1 MTDEQCNALITAIK
15 DLTTAVRD
23 VAENV
28 DNISCGY
35 YDTDLCKEVRL
46 VAQILE
52 EGLMK

>member
-1 MTDEQCNALITAIK
+1 MTDEQCNAIVDAIK
-15 DLTTAVRD
+15 GLTMAVRE

-28 DNISCGY
+28 DGIYSY
-35 YDTDLCKEVRL
+35 HDTDLCKEVRL

>member
-1 MTDEQCNALITAIK
+1 MNDEQCNALIEAIK
-15 DLTTAVRD
+15 ELTTAVRE

-28 DNISCGY
+28 DNISSY
-35 YDTDLCKEVRL
+35 YDKELRKEIRL